1 MKKPITK
8 FPKHLHHLAKLK
20 SGESVESLIGN
31 VYKIRHVTFE
41 GLFLLD
47 DMGRYLTINQL
58 WNFLKVN

>member
-1 MKKPITK
+1 MKQPINK

-31 VYKIRHVTFE
+31 VYNIRHVTFE

-47 DMGRYLTINQL
+47 DTRQYLTINQL